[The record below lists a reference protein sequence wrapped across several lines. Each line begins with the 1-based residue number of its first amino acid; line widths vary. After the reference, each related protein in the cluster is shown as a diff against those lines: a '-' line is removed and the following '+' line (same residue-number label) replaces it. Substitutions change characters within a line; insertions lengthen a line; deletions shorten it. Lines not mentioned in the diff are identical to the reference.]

1 MTFIAADAEQ
11 NSSSEELLGG
21 VSAIAAC
28 GSRLAIAPRSMKPTI
43 DVYAYPSMDKAYS
56 LQGGAELDFAD
67 VAFSSNGSR
76 VAAIAKL
83 PDFSITVWNTK
94 TQQII
99 CRATLDEPCNAISF
113 NPLKDDQL
121 CVSGEKGLFMWTL
134 QETQSEGIQLSS
146 KKLKIKALDDEEDED
161 DSGGED
167 PDDDEDFE
175 EAQGPRNDFVCHCW
189 NVNGQVHAATRAGE
203 AFTLTFTGANII
215 ETFPAFYASSGTQD
229 GGPPSDDEP
238 RLVARAMFPTK
249 AHIVTVHSD
258 GKVRWLAPQSFD
270 IHRVVDLSS
279 YNNSIETAMTMD
291 DLGLDGN
298 MNSGTQWVVPVTSTI
313 SPGFLSIVVGTA
325 DGMVLSLPSGI
336 NEITDVEDFDI
347 ESFSE
352 GGGDVVVRSH
362 IDCHADSVY
371 AMCSVQT
378 EPSCIFTAAAD
389 GSVRM
394 WDAARGALVHKTQLN
409 SQPFVCADSSPSTP
423 LVAVGSVDGILR
435 ILLLSRTS
443 GEKNDQPSLSVIYE
457 EKLFDKAITQL
468 SFHPELPYLIV
479 TSMAEG
485 RCYIID
491 IRPTCMVSNS
501 KANVCS
507 AKCSLVIIV
516 RVIFI
521 GSFLFYCLL
530 YNHSFSNKP
539 KQDILTA
546 FNLFSLLFTNFTK
559 LHLLN
564 AFVYFLIFDF

>member
-1 MTFIAADAEQ
+1 MSLIQSLSFPGRKIVSITEDTVAYASGNGVCVLSLSTNAMTFIAADVEQ

-203 AFTLTFTGANII
+203 AFTVTFTGANII
-215 ETFPAFYASSGTQD
+215 ETFPGKYFKATQ
-229 GGPPSDDEP
+229 E
-238 RLVARAMFPTK
+238 
-249 AHIVTVHSD
+249 
-258 GKVRWLAPQSFD
+258 Q
-270 IHRVVDLSS
+270 
-279 YNNSIETAMTMD
+279 
-291 DLGLDGN
+291 
-298 MNSGTQWVVPVTSTI
+298 
-313 SPGFLSIVVGTA
+313 
-325 DGMVLSLPSGI
+325 
-336 NEITDVEDFDI
+336 
-347 ESFSE
+347 
-352 GGGDVVVRSH
+352 
-362 IDCHADSVY
+362 
-371 AMCSVQT
+371 CS
-378 EPSCIFTAAAD
+378 CD
-389 GSVRM
+389 YR
-394 WDAARGALVHKTQLN
+394 
-409 SQPFVCADSSPSTP
+409 
-423 LVAVGSVDGILR
+423 
-435 ILLLSRTS
+435 
-443 GEKNDQPSLSVIYE
+443 
-457 EKLFDKAITQL
+457 
-468 SFHPELPYLIV
+468 
-479 TSMAEG
+479 
-485 RCYIID
+485 
-491 IRPTCMVSNS
+491 
-501 KANVCS
+501 
-507 AKCSLVIIV
+507 
-516 RVIFI
+516 
-521 GSFLFYCLL
+521 
-530 YNHSFSNKP
+530 
-539 KQDILTA
+539 
-546 FNLFSLLFTNFTK
+546 
-559 LHLLN
+559 
-564 AFVYFLIFDF
+564 